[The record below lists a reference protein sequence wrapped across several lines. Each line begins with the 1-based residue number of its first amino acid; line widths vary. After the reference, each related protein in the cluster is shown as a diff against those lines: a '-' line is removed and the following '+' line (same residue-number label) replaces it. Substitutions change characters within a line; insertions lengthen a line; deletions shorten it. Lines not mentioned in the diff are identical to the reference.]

1 MSDARPG
8 EDTTIVTRRYRRPP
22 GGWWWIAL
30 ALVPLLLAL
39 LSGLGHHD
47 DAQTNASAPTTS
59 PTSPTVSPTTTSP
72 TSTSAT
78 SASATSTDMASPTAS
93 TSPTTTGATSTET
106 ATPTA
111 TASASVRSISCGSFT
126 HDVSGILRANP
137 ITFTSGGTGLTGSSQ
152 QTVNSVAAALK
163 RCDTMAAVVTGFTD
177 NTGDAATNRAISAQ
191 RAATVR
197 NALVAA
203 GVPASRIA
211 SAGAGQERPIASNDT
226 EDGRSQNRRVEIVA
240 N

>member
-30 ALVPLLLAL
+30 AVVPLLLAL

-47 DAQTNASAPTTS
+47 DAQTSASGPTTS

-72 TSTSAT
+72 TSTSTT
-78 SASATSTDMASPTAS
+78 SAFSTDSSSPTAS
-93 TSPTTTGATSTET
+93 TSTTGATSTDT

-111 TASASVRSISCGSFT
+111 TSSGSARSISCGSFT